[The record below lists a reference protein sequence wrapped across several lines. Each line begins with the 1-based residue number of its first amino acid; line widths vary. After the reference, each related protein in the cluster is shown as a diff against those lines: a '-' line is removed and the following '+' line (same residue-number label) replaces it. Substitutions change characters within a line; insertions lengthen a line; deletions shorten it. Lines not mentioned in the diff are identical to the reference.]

1 MIRRINYLPFE
12 STGFLVDLV
21 FLIRFVVLCY
31 FVLFVFDLR
40 PVPNVTGASGLSILG
55 CSFGV
60 LIFMKIL
67 NLVNTEKLS
76 H

>member
-1 MIRRINYLPFE
+1 VL
-12 STGFLVDLV
+12 
-21 FLIRFVVLCY
+21 VVLCY
-31 FVLFVFDLR
+31 FVLFLFDLR
-40 PVPNVTGASGLSILG
+40 PVPNVTGASGLSILA

-60 LIFMKIL
+60 LIFLEIL

>member
-1 MIRRINYLPFE
+1 M
-12 STGFLVDLV
+12 
-21 FLIRFVVLCY
+21 LCY
-31 FVLFVFDLR
+31 FVLFVFDLG

-60 LIFMKIL
+60 LIFMEIL
-67 NLVNTEKLS
+67 NLVNTEKRS